1 MFQSILVPLDGSTFG
16 EHALPLAMAL
26 ARRSKA
32 ELKLLHV
39 HAPLKSV
46 YLEGAAFIDE
56 SIESDIKA
64 SQRAYLE
71 VVAERVGQVCDTKI
85 VPKLLDGEI
94 AEAIAEE
101 AMQGGTD
108 LVVMTTHGKSALGR
122 FWLGSTTDELVRHLP
137 MPLLIVRPQE
147 VTPDLT
153 IEPSLKHILIAL
165 DGSEHSEAIIE
176 SATKLGQLMES
187 DYTLVRIIKPVM
199 PVNAPVEA
207 TTAVQAF
214 QAVVDRVEGIQKQLA
229 EEASKYLESVAGR
242 LRASGLQVNT
252 RVDLDDQPAS
262 AIIKEGER
270 DDVDMIAIE
279 THARRGFSRLFLG
292 SVADKVLRGATVP
305 VLIHRPQEK

>member
-1 MFQSILVPLDGSTFG
+1 MFQSVLVPLDGSTFG
-16 EHALPLAMAL
+16 EHALPLAMAI
-26 ARRSKA
+26 ARRAKA

-46 YLEGAAFIDE
+46 YLEGAAFIDDSVE
-56 SIESDIKA
+56 NDIKE

-71 VVAERVGQVCDTKI
+71 VVAERVQEACDTKV
-85 VPKLLDGEI
+85 VPKLIDGEI
-94 AEAIAEE
+94 GEAIAEE
-101 AMQGGTD
+101 ACQGGTD

-147 VTPDLT
+147 EIPDLT
-153 IEPSLKHILIAL
+153 KEPPLKHIVIAL

-176 SATKLGQLMES
+176 SATKVGKLMDS
-187 DYTLVRIIKPVM
+187 DYTLVRIIKPVL

-214 QAVVDRVEGIQKQLA
+214 QAVVERVEGIQQQLA
-229 EEASKYLESVAGR
+229 DEAMKYLEAVAER
-242 LRASGLQVNT
+242 LRASGLQVKT

-262 AIIKEGER
+262 AIIQEGER

-279 THARRGFSRLFLG
+279 THARRGLSRLFLG

-305 VLIHRPQEK
+305 VLIHRPKEK